1 MAGTGENTRYRPYLI
16 INDILQMRNV
26 DERMRREEE
35 EGRRREERLEV
46 KLKEERE
53 KREKLERLKEK
64 RRKKRKEKRKDLKHQ
79 TDEVC
84 VRSEKNDAKLCE
96 EDLEVSNKNY
106 LDDTVVQTS
115 SKLEDGPR
123 KRSGDRKRQEV
134 VNLLKAKEKGKCE
147 TAGKSHRNG
156 GIQIDGTANA
166 LEAWRSPENV
176 ETKRRSMSE
185 AKEVELSQKIP
196 FEAAVTELL
205 SEGEED
211 SVTEDESENEE
222 RILQPAISGLSLK
235 SDHVYEA
242 PQSLED
248 LVNGLDGGVDRLE
261 RNKDIVVKSLGQK
274 MVELGLHPDT
284 SHLSGSLILQADSP
298 VRSSKC

>member
-1 MAGTGENTRYRPYLI
+1 
-16 INDILQMRNV
+16 MRNM
-26 DERMRREEE
+26 DERVRREEE
-35 EGRRREERLEV
+35 EGRRREERLEAQ
-46 KLKEERE
+46 LKEEKE

-64 RRKKRKEKRKDLKHQ
+64 RRKRRKEKKKKEFKDQ
-79 TDEVC
+79 PDEVPL
-84 VRSEKNDAKLCE
+84 RSEKNDAKLCE
-96 EDLEVSNKNY
+96 EDLEVSDKDD

-115 SKLEDGPR
+115 SKIEERPR
-123 KRSGDRKRQEV
+123 KRSGDSKRREV
-134 VNLLKAKEKGKCE
+134 VDQLRANEKKKSE
-147 TAGKSHRNG
+147 TAGRSQKKG
-156 GIQIDGTANA
+156 LGQMDGTTNA
-166 LEAWRSPENV
+166 LEAWKSPESV

-185 AKEVELSQKIP
+185 AREEDLAEKIH
-196 FEAAVTELL
+196 FEAPVTELL

-211 SVTEDESENEE
+211 SVTEDESEREE

-261 RNKDIVVKSLGQK
+261 RNKDIVVKALGQK

-284 SHLSGSLILQADSP
+284 SHLSGL
-298 VRSSKC
+298 